1 MPLQQAGCSWPASGV
16 RAIIAFIEGQPV
28 SAASD
33 HLVVEVGGLG
43 FRIFVPPAKIQE
55 LASLPAVKLHIHMT
69 VREDS
74 ITLYGFDSEAALS
87 AFRQLISVSG
97 VGPKLGL
104 AVLSVWEVSQL
115 AQIRASG
122 DIKALTTVSGIG
134 TKTAQRICLELK
146 DKLKPASTEESIE
159 LLASAEIA
167 LLNLGFRTAEVR
179 PVLRS
184 LVRKCSTVEDLV
196 RLALAR
202 LARGEKQ

>member
-1 MPLQQAGCSWPASGV
+1 M
-16 RAIIAFIEGQPV
+16 RAIFAFVEGQPV
-28 SAASD
+28 SAGTD

-43 FRIFVPPAKIQE
+43 FRIFVPPARIQE
-55 LASLPAVKLHIHMT
+55 LSSLPVVKLHIHMT

-74 ITLYGFDSEAALS
+74 ITLYGFDSEAALN

-97 VGPKLGL
+97 IGPKLGL
-104 AVLSVWEVSQL
+104 AVLSVWEVNQL
-115 AQIRASG
+115 AQILASG

-146 DKLKPASTEESIE
+146 DKLKPASADESIG
-159 LLASAEIA
+159 LFTSAEAA

-184 LVRKCSTVEDLV
+184 LARECSTVEELV
-196 RLALAR
+196 GSALAR
-202 LARGEKQ
+202 LARGER